1 MIAYY
6 SYSNARLA
14 SSQRATRADSSLFF
28 PSRALPPPSSLPLF
42 PTAGRLGPGPGP
54 DITDRT
60 YPGRGGKNYRH
71 HHHHHNDAIPIP
83 HRPSRGSP
91 REPYSRSIA
100 DPSPPPP
107 LRQAV
112 TSSPSPPS
120 ASSIAP
126 RHLRLGVVRRSLS
139 LYAASAS
146 TDAASASTDAA
157 SASTDAAPSTNDA
170 APSTAPATLYD
181 RFPDSLAS
189 GPPPSGPF
197 AVDLTALRRE
207 FLRLQA
213 VHHPDKQLPEH
224 KAAAEETSS
233 AINHAYR
240 TLADPLLR
248 AQYLLS
254 LRGVDV
260 ADDRQKN
267 VAAEDDELWERAL
280 VSFEAIDAATEPG
293 HLDVVRKE
301 NDQRLSACERGL
313 EAAFAEDDV
322 DTATRLAVR
331 LLFWV
336 KIRDLIQAWEPPA
349 QPSKSPC

>member
-1 MIAYY
+1 MLSRSPIV
-6 SYSNARLA
+6 RLA
-14 SSQRATRADSSLFF
+14 AARA
-28 PSRALPPPSSLPLF
+28 SRIVGPLRTPLPLLLF
-42 PTAGRLGPGPGP
+42 DKPS
-54 DITDRT
+54 
-60 YPGRGGKNYRH
+60 
-71 HHHHHNDAIPIP
+71 P
-83 HRPSRGSP
+83 HRRHLLQP
-91 REPYSRSIA
+91 RRL
-100 DPSPPPP
+100 P
-107 LRQAV
+107 LV
-112 TSSPSPPS
+112 TSAWASSDAAS
-120 ASSIAP
+120 ASTD
-126 RHLRLGVVRRSLS
+126 
-139 LYAASAS
+139 AASAS